1 MVHIALT
8 KFNRSKSWPEN
19 LPLTITNNVCP
30 SDQFIT
36 MKGSDC
42 CRNRSNQNTRNTRCS
57 VVAQHTNKSKGWK
70 SKVRKFR
77 DVFKSKELII
87 SDDMNT
93 VVDGEMKRVSFGKVE
108 IRQHARILGD
118 HPACHD
124 GLALGLDWKHG
135 ERTTIMDLDLYERRR
150 RREGRLVSNSPS
162 RKLNAKE
169 RIDILRSIACV
180 DEIQL
185 QQSYVSSRANMAR
198 TA

>member
-1 MVHIALT
+1 MVFLGLT
-8 KFNRSKSWPEN
+8 KLNRSKSWPAN
-19 LPLTITNNVCP
+19 LPPTVSNNVCS
-30 SDQFIT
+30 SDQVVT
-36 MKGSDC
+36 MREYDNCWNSTH
-42 CRNRSNQNTRNTRCS
+42 QNTGIIHSPTMANS
-57 VVAQHTNKSKGWK
+57 KKGKGWK

-77 DVFKSKELII
+77 DTFKSKELI
-87 SDDMNT
+87 SADDMNT

-135 ERTTIMDLDLYERRR
+135 ERTTVMDIDLYERRR
-150 RREGRLVSNSPS
+150 SREGRLPSNPPS

-169 RIDILRSIACV
+169 RIDILRSIAGV
-180 DEIQL
+180 DELQL
-185 QQSYVSSRANMAR
+185 QRSYVTSKVNMAR